1 MPRKAGGAGKSQEE
15 ILQDM
20 AKNILDKLPAN
31 FDVDEASKKHPIMYN
46 ESLNTVLQQELLRFN
61 KLINEVR
68 SSLINIGKAIKG
80 EVVMSTDL
88 EKVANSL
95 FDNQIPALWAK
106 QSYPS
111 LKPLASYVM
120 DLIQR
125 LKFMQDW
132 IDNGA
137 PKTFWLSGFYFTQ
150 SFLTGIKQNYSRKY
164 VIAIDKIDF
173 DFEVM
178 SDPSKYNIEAGAED
192 GAYIYGL
199 FLEGCRWSSDQGV
212 LAESTPKVLYT
223 SLPHMWLKLAIMS
236 DINRG
241 HSYQCPIYK
250 TSRRAGTLSTT
261 GHSTNFVMHTFLQ
274 MQKKHSEKHW
284 VKRGVALL
292 TQLND

>member
-31 FDVDEASKKHPIMYN
+31 FDVEEASKKHPIMYN

-120 DLIQR
+120 DLI
-125 LKFMQDW
+125 
-132 IDNGA
+132 
-137 PKTFWLSGFYFTQ
+137 
-150 SFLTGIKQNYSRKY
+150 
-164 VIAIDKIDF
+164 
-173 DFEVM
+173 
-178 SDPSKYNIEAGAED
+178 
-192 GAYIYGL
+192 
-199 FLEGCRWSSDQGV
+199 
-212 LAESTPKVLYT
+212 
-223 SLPHMWLKLAIMS
+223 
-236 DINRG
+236 
-241 HSYQCPIYK
+241 
-250 TSRRAGTLSTT
+250 
-261 GHSTNFVMHTFLQ
+261 
-274 MQKKHSEKHW
+274 
-284 VKRGVALL
+284 
-292 TQLND
+292 